1 MKGKKGKDTGK
12 EKDLIVYQNRQKRNW
27 RLRRLVKCAGWCV
40 FLAAFGFGIY
50 KNATAID
57 KETVHEREVVQ
68 EKAFDLSGLA
78 AFTENFAK
86 VYYTYDVDNAAQME
100 RIEQLA
106 LYMQEDL
113 VEMNQGI
120 YEQPEKGIAV
130 TGVQVWEI
138 EAADDK
144 KEDFDVVYSVIQ
156 AVDGGGKE
164 TGCYEMQVH
173 KDRDAY
179 IITKNPRIT
188 SYPVKADYKK
198 EYLKGSDDLAGK
210 EQKKVEE
217 FLNTFFAIYP
227 KCSDK
232 ELVYYVKNATVRP
245 IEKEY
250 EFKEVKNLV
259 IEKTKDG
266 YKAACFVVYNDTV
279 TGLSSINQ
287 YELTL
292 GVQEDGKLIITEM
305 R

>member
-1 MKGKKGKDTGK
+1 MKGKDTGK

-68 EKAFDLSGLA
+68 EKAFDLSGLVS
-78 AFTENFAK
+78 FTENFAK
-86 VYYTYDVDNAAQME
+86 VYHTYSADNAVQLE
-100 RIEQLA
+100 RFEQLA
-106 LYMQEDL
+106 LYMQSDL
-113 VEMNQGI
+113 VEMNQSI
-120 YEQPEKGIAV
+120 YEQSEKNITV
-130 TGVQVWEI
+130 TGVQVWEA
-138 EAADDK
+138 EAADDE
-144 KEDFDVVYSVIQ
+144 KENFDIVYSVTQ

-164 TGCYEMQVH
+164 TGCYGIQVH
-173 KDRDAY
+173 KESDAY
-179 IITKNPRIT
+179 VITKNPRIT
-188 SYPVKADYKK
+188 SYPVKAGYEKD
-198 EYLKGSDDLAGK
+198 YLKGSDDLTGK
-210 EQKKVEE
+210 EQKAVEE
-217 FLNTFFAIYP
+217 FIDTFFAIYP
-227 KCSDK
+227 KCTAK
-232 ELVYYVKNATVRP
+232 ELIYYVKDDSVRP

-266 YKAACFVVYNDTV
+266 YKAACFVIYNDTV
-279 TGLSSINQ
+279 TGISSINQ

-305 R
+305 G